1 MRKVPVQ
8 ACKCL
13 CRKAGVQLALDI
25 RDDDSRMPGDQVAAD
40 QPLFQRRHVACRFER
55 ILRADQPPDV
65 IEAEQLQRQ
74 QADMAVAVM
83 GWVERAA
90 EQADLSAGPE
100 VTAVEM
106 YPLHCGAMLPPV
118 LSALIMARIMDVSA
132 RSRAP
137 DTCSW

>member
-1 MRKVPVQ
+1 
-8 ACKCL
+8 
-13 CRKAGVQLALDI
+13 
-25 RDDDSRMPGDQVAAD
+25 MPGHQLAAD

-65 IEAEQLQRQ
+65 IEPEQLQRQ

-83 GWVERAA
+83 RRVEGTAK
-90 EQADLSAGPE
+90 QADLSACPE
-100 VTAVEM
+100 MPAVEM
-106 YPLHCGAMLPPV
+106 YPLHADATPPAAMTGCV
-118 LSALIMARIMDVSA
+118 MNGSA

>member
-1 MRKVPVQ
+1 MP
-8 ACKCL
+8 
-13 CRKAGVQLALDI
+13 GHQLA
-25 RDDDSRMPGDQVAAD
+25 AD
-40 QPLFQRRHVACRFER
+40 EPLFQRRHVACRFER

-83 GWVERAA
+83 RRVEGAA
-90 EQADLSAGPE
+90 EQADLPTGPKMP
-100 VTAVEM
+100 AVEM
-106 YPLHCGAMLPPV
+106 YPLHADATLRAGLP
-118 LSALIMARIMDVSA
+118 ARVMDGSA